1 MSYLKSNPAGFRGV
15 FAMWSRKGF
24 RTVLLSASLLCLLP
38 ALDARFSTASAQDG
52 FGPETFARTTKGKN
66 KFTRTFTLNDTS
78 IPYTLLLENGEG
90 DGANRVAKGTVTL
103 NGVTVFGK
111 PLVNR
116 RFGRVALALNPTGQ
130 NEIRIT
136 IKGGSAGDF
145 IRLSVQPTP
154 STVLNDPDDQSGIAV
169 PLGVSVDQTTHR
181 AYIADRHND
190 TVFEF
195 DIGSATISRSFSG
208 LDGDFEVGNGGTAG
222 VSVNR
227 AAGTIVT
234 ANQGDNTS
242 GSIAIV
248 NLDSESVETFP
259 LSDSEGSIN
268 PYYVAVN
275 SNNNVAAFT
284 ALFARGARR
293 AFFLDLAS
301 GELATRQEN
310 VALTSLAFN
319 PATNQFIFTG
329 AANSSPSLLVY
340 SGQAP
345 FQRVRQISSTAQ
357 AGSAFEKVAINT
369 ETNMAVAVNQQ
380 DRAVFIFDLASGQQ
394 VARIPINT
402 GTVTEPKAD
411 VSVNPLTNQAVVT
424 SWYLSRLTVINLATN
439 LVMAEIPLPPGTRP
453 QGVAIDHLS
462 NRAVVSENG
471 LSSGSRNGS
480 IFVVQLP
487 EP

>member
-1 MSYLKSNPAGFRGV
+1 MRLRTSI
-15 FAMWSRKGF
+15 

-38 ALDARFSTASAQDG
+38 ALDAQTTTAWAQNG
-52 FGPETFARTTKGKN
+52 FGPETFTRTTKGKN
-66 KFTRTFTLNDTS
+66 KFTRTFTLSDTS
-78 IPYTLLLENGEG
+78 IPYTLLLENGAG
-90 DGANRVAKGTVTL
+90 DGTDRVAKGTVTL

-116 RFGRVALALNPTGQ
+116 RFARVALALNPVAQ
-130 NEIRIT
+130 NEIRVT

-145 IRLSVQPTP
+145 IRLSVEPTP
-154 STVLNDPDDQSGIAV
+154 STVLNDPGDQAGIAV
-169 PLGVSVDQTTHR
+169 PLGVSVDQSTHR

-208 LDGDFEVGNGGTAG
+208 LDGDTEIGNGGTAG
-222 VSVNR
+222 VTINR

-242 GSIAIV
+242 GSIATV
-248 NLDSESVETFP
+248 DLDSESVETFS

-293 AFFLDLAS
+293 AFFIDLAS
-301 GELATRQEN
+301 GELTTRQEN
-310 VALTSLAFN
+310 VTLTSLAFN
-319 PATNQFIFTG
+319 PVTNQFVFTG
-329 AANSSPSLLVY
+329 GSNSAPSLLVY
-340 SGQAP
+340 DGAAP
-345 FQRVRQISSTAQ
+345 FQRVRQINSTAQ
-357 AGSAFEKVAINT
+357 AGSSFEKVAINT

-380 DRAVFIFDLASGQQ
+380 DRAVFVFDLARGEQ

-411 VSVNPLTNQAVVT
+411 ISVNPLTNQAVVT
-424 SWYLSRLTVINLATN
+424 SWYLARLTVINLETN
-439 LVMAEIPLPPGTRP
+439 LVMAEIPLPSGTRP

-462 NRAVVSENG
+462 NRAVISENG